1 MGFAGVATFGL
12 WQLLYTVPRAQ
23 ELVFVQI
30 AAHGGDTAAIGRAY
44 LVLTLASLVHAVTF
58 YHLVGHMG
66 AVTAGVMKG
75 CQVYHLALPNT
86 IALALALTLTLP

>member
-1 MGFAGVATFGL
+1 M
-12 WQLLYTVPRAQ
+12 
-23 ELVFVQI
+23 
-30 AAHGGDTAAIGRAY
+30 
-44 LVLTLASLVHAVTF
+44 LTLASLVHAVTF

-86 IALALALTLTLP
+86 LALVLALTLTLP